1 MLTLDGEMKGEKRM
15 FFSGSKDYSRTFTKH
30 LVFRKRSCIS
40 YSIYINPQLVDKLS
54 PLMAEMVYQLQEDKD
69 KGMKKS
75 TITPIVNPE
84 SEQTIRDEMRIM
96 TNCGSDEVCVPDLQ
110 LTLR

>member
-1 MLTLDGEMKGEKRM
+1 
-15 FFSGSKDYSRTFTKH
+15 
-30 LVFRKRSCIS
+30 
-40 YSIYINPQLVDKLS
+40 
-54 PLMAEMVYQLQEDKD
+54 MAEMVYQLQEDRD